1 MRWLVA
7 AALLRHG
14 APSPPCWVRI
24 THPADGADVALDGGG
39 LPLGFRVGGAVDGLD
54 VCVQLT
60 NKRVSYESFTHCG
73 AASAREFVL
82 SGFLPGVWRAKAY
95 LAASPGP
102 AGLRRGAAPD
112 GDCGGHES
120 WFLADREAWE
130 RDVGLSAAPG
140 GNGTRARRVRDRL
153 LAAAR
158 GSLGAELRAAAR
170 GRGALVVSM
179 ANGPHVG
186 LALNM
191 VRRTLFFPSLAP
203 RRFSSLEPVVARRT
217 RRGGAGAPRSSS
229 SRSPGPRRATSPRT
243 ASRPMRSPSRTRRRS
258 RRGATSRAGASGASR
273 Y

>member
-1 MRWLVA
+1 MLQRLHRRRLQWPS
-7 AALLRHG
+7 LLWYG
-14 APSPPCWVRI
+14 GSMICYCCCCTSL
-24 THPADGADVALDGGG
+24 THPHTPCLSPTDGG
-39 LPLGFRVGGAVDGLD
+39 
-54 VCVQLT
+54 
-60 NKRVSYESFTHCG
+60 
-73 AASAREFVL
+73 
-82 SGFLPGVWRAKAY
+82 
-95 LAASPGP
+95 
-102 AGLRRGAAPD
+102 
-112 GDCGGHES
+112 CGGHES

-158 GSLGAELRAAAR
+158 GALGAELRAAAR

-191 VRRTLFFPSLAP
+191 VRRTISFPSLAP

-229 SRSPGPRRATSPRT
+229 SRSPGPRRATSPPT
-243 ASRPMRSPSRTRRRS
+243 ASRPRRSPSRTRRRS
-258 RRGATSRAGASGASR
+258 RRGATSRAAASGASR